1 VDDNKINLPEGSTSL
16 YFPFPPKVGRG
27 KNGNEWFLWKCKPA
41 GQDGN
46 AENVLFPSAQLH
58 TSLLSV
64 AGPIAQGSN
73 GREQFQ
79 NGGFDATITR
89 TGTGN
94 ATRYEVTAGRMES
107 TPAPQAQSYGQPQQQ
122 PQADGAVPDDGVP
135 SPWQLVSTYGFALKE
150 ARQLWANE
158 GIEVT
163 PTELHAIATSMFIQ
177 ICREGAWR
185 KVKVVVA
192 QETPPA
198 PQEEKLVPMPTQQPA
213 NVGDDLP
220 F

>member
-150 ARQLWANE
+150 ARQLW
-158 GIEVT
+158 V
-163 PTELHAIATSMFIQ
+163 HS
-177 ICREGAWR
+177 
-185 KVKVVVA
+185 
-192 QETPPA
+192 
-198 PQEEKLVPMPTQQPA
+198 
-213 NVGDDLP
+213 DLP
-220 F
+220 RGRMAQGKSRGSARDAPRAAGGETRADAYTATR